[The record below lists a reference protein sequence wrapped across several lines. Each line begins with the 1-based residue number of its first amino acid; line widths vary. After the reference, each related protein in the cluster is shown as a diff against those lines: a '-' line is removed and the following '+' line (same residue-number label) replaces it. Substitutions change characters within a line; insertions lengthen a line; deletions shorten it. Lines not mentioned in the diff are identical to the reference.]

1 MKKNT
6 LAIVLTGLFIF
17 SAVLISGSPARAE
30 EALGIENLK
39 LSAGS
44 VGGSWYPLA
53 GAMADLLNKTF
64 EGDPA
69 TGIPGGSV
77 ANPGIIA
84 KGQAEIGFSYSSY
97 LAAAAEGMDPYK
109 SKITNLKG
117 IMKIL
122 PMYVQILVEKEQ
134 PFNSLDEFFE
144 MKPAI
149 KLCPLK
155 PGVGDFWVAQKIFE
169 FYGYKLEDVKK
180 WGGSMQF
187 VGSSEAVNL
196 WRDRHINMYTRQG
209 GSPTSDIYEMMISV
223 PAKIL
228 PITGE
233 LKQTLIDR
241 FGMSPQVIPA
251 GTYPELNEDVETVGM
266 SAVLFC
272 TEDLPEDVV
281 YKFTKTMLQN
291 MDHLASVYKV
301 LGTLDPSTLWK
312 NLGAE
317 QHPGARKAFEE
328 LGYLK

>member
-6 LAIVLTGLFIF
+6 LAILLTGLFVF
-17 SAVLISGSPARAE
+17 SAVLLSGTPVKAE
-30 EALGIENLK
+30 ESLGIDNLK
-39 LSAGS
+39 ISAGS

-69 TGIPGGSV
+69 AGIPGGSV

-97 LAAAAEGMDPYK
+97 LTAAAEGMDPYK
-109 SKITNLKG
+109 AKVTNLKG

-134 PFNSLDEFFE
+134 PFNTLDEFFE

-169 FYGYKLEDVKK
+169 YYGYKLEDVKK

-209 GSPTSDIYEMMISV
+209 GAPTSDIYEMMVSV

-233 LKQTLIDR
+233 LKQTLIDK
-241 FGMSPQVIPA
+241 FGMSPQIVPA
-251 GTYPELNEDVETVGM
+251 GTYPDINEDVETVGM

-272 TEDLPEDVV
+272 KEDLSEEVV

>member
-1 MKKNT
+1 MKRKG
-6 LAIVLTGLFIF
+6 LVMILTALFIV
-17 SAVLISGSPARAE
+17 SALFLAGNQARAE
-30 EALGIENLK
+30 ESLGVDSLK

-69 TGIPGGSV
+69 AGIPGGSV
-77 ANPGIIA
+77 SNPGIIA

-97 LAAAAEGMDPYK
+97 LAAAAEGIDPYK
-109 SKITNLKG
+109 EKVTNLKG

-122 PMYVQILVEKEQ
+122 PMYVQVLVEKEQ

-144 MKPAI
+144 MKPSI

-169 FYGYKLEDVKK
+169 FYGHKLEDVKD
-180 WGGSMQF
+180 WGGSLQF

-209 GSPTSDIYEMMISV
+209 GAPTSDVYEMIVSV

-233 LKQTLIDR
+233 LKDTLIDK
-241 FGMSPQVIPA
+241 FGMSPQVVPA
-251 GTYPELNEDVETVGM
+251 GTYPGIEEDVETVGM

-272 TEDLPEDVV
+272 REDLPEDVV
-281 YKFTKTMLQN
+281 YKFTRTMLQN

-301 LGTLDPSTLWK
+301 LGTLDPTTLWK

-328 LGYLK
+328 LGYLQ

>member
-6 LAIVLTGLFIF
+6 LAIVLTGLVIF
-17 SAVLISGSPARAE
+17 SAVLLSGSPARAE
-30 EALGIENLK
+30 EPLGIENLK

-134 PFNSLDEFFE
+134 PFNTLDEFFE

-251 GTYPELNEDVETVGM
+251 GTYPDLNEDVETVGM
-266 SAVLFC
+266 SSVLFC